1 SFSRTRKG
9 EIEMSIKLL
18 LSVGDVLPMRG
29 LQPGIV
35 VRVKELCGR
44 YVVTDLPAANGGTVE
59 LLTTEAME
67 MAGLPLWPRAED
79 VLDEP
84 GILRGL
90 RLHPEKR
97 VWVWIAPPSPP
108 PPLPQ
113 EKRRD
118 R

>member
-1 SFSRTRKG
+1 MPR
-9 EIEMSIKLL
+9 KLL

-44 YVVTDLPAANGGTVE
+44 YVVTDLPAANGGTVV

-67 MAGLPLWPRAED
+67 MAGLPLWPKAED
-79 VLDEP
+79 VLEEP
-84 GILRGL
+84 GILRGS

-97 VWVWIAPPSPP
+97 VWVWYARADPGIHGRVGTVSGTH
-108 PPLPQ
+108 
-113 EKRRD
+113 
-118 R
+118 

>member
-1 SFSRTRKG
+1 MPR
-9 EIEMSIKLL
+9 KLL

-84 GILRGL
+84 GILRGS